1 MQLSPVSGL
10 LYPGPCLLIPGTD
23 AMHLFISAGE
33 PSGDLHGANLIRA
46 LQQRDPTVRVTGLG
60 GPKMT
65 AVGAKVVYPLANLA
79 VMGFIRVIKHLRT
92 FFRAARLAQDSWA
105 ADPPD
110 ALVIIDCSGFNLPL
124 AKRAHAAGIPVY
136 YFMPPQV
143 WAWRS
148 HRVEKIRR
156 WCSGVLTVLPFE
168 EEWYRSRG
176 VVTHFVGHPYFDELA
191 AQQPDTGLVAA
202 EQAAGG
208 PIVGLLPGSR
218 DQEVSMNL
226 PLLTGA
232 AARVSAVRP
241 DVRYRVAAFNERQ
254 AEACRAAFAGTGLP
268 VEVLVGRTPE
278 VIAMATA
285 CVAVSGSVGLE
296 LMTRHVPTVVIYRTG
311 RWSLYLIRKLVK
323 IRFMSLVNLLAGEEL
338 YPEHATHS
346 ADPGPVAE
354 PLLRWLNDE
363 TARTAVVERLRALT
377 AREARPGACDRAA
390 TYLLGAAESHARA
403 A

>member
-1 MQLSPVSGL
+1 
-10 LYPGPCLLIPGTD
+10 
-23 AMHLFISAGE
+23 MHLFLSAGE
-33 PSGDLHGANLIRA
+33 PSGDLHGANLVRA
-46 LQQRDPTVRVTGLG
+46 LLRRDPSVRVTGLG
-60 GPKMT
+60 GAKMT
-65 AVGAKVVYPLANLA
+65 AAGVNVLFPLAKHA
-79 VMGFIRVIKHLRT
+79 VMGFVRVLKHLRT
-92 FFRAARLAQDSWA
+92 FFRAARLAQESWA

-110 ALVIIDCSGFNLPL
+110 AVVVIDCAGFNLPL

-136 YFMPPQV
+136 YLMPPQV

-156 WCSGVLTVLPFE
+156 WCTGVLTVLPFE
-168 EEWYRSRG
+168 DDWYRSRG
-176 VVTHFVGHPYFDELA
+176 VGTHFVGHPYFDELA
-191 AQQPDTGLVAA
+191 AQQPDAALVAA
-202 EQAAGG
+202 ERAAGG

-218 DQEVSMNL
+218 DQEVTANL
-226 PLLTGA
+226 PLLVGA
-232 AARVSAVRP
+232 ARRVAAVRP

-254 AEACRAAFAGTGLP
+254 AEKCRAAFTDTGLP

-296 LMTRHVPTVVIYRTG
+296 LMSRHIPTVVIYRTG
-311 RWSLYLIRKLVK
+311 RWSLMLIRKLVK

-354 PLLRWLNDE
+354 PLLRWLNDDA
-363 TARTAVVERLRALT
+363 ARTAVVERLRELT
-377 AREARPGACDRAA
+377 EREARPGACDRAA
-390 TYLLGAAESHARA
+390 AYLLDTASVRTRTAA
-403 A
+403 